1 MTVLNSKI
9 LLYAVA
15 VFSTLSSAAS
25 SMTLLAL
32 SSLFFAET
40 HDGFVSSSIGAMH
53 YLGVA
58 CMGVFG
64 GAILQKFSI
73 PSVGILGPFISGLI
87 VFYLSSIE
95 RIEPALGLS
104 AIFIIFFL
112 NGMDH
117 PNNLRFFNEAVHE
130 KFKLSFFSFTESL
143 NAFFSILA
151 PLLAGLIIAHYG
163 VKFCLYVD
171 GVTYMMSCIPWLA
184 FLKNR
189 YAQEKKKV
197 DWLLGFKVMIENP
210 AVRSLTFSRL
220 LNNCAYASA
229 VTLLPLVLARGAGG
243 DTQIFSFRQGF
254 SNSLISIGFILS
266 GIVSAKYN
274 KNVSFIKP
282 LVLLASLSGFLSFLI
297 LYASLMWV
305 SFIYVGAFLLG
316 LGTYCFRI
324 SGMTLGQAYTPSTAL
339 GPTIIA
345 GDTIVR
351 FFSFLISLCT
361 LFTFEYLLDSN
372 LPVFLAVMWGLLI
385 PALALLAP
393 YFSLNLAKEFVRRHS
408 TG

>member
-1 MTVLNSKI
+1 M
-9 LLYAVA
+9 
-15 VFSTLSSAAS
+15 
-25 SMTLLAL
+25 
-32 SSLFFAET
+32 
-40 HDGFVSSSIGAMH
+40 
-53 YLGVA
+53 
-58 CMGVFG
+58 
-64 GAILQKFSI
+64 
-73 PSVGILGPFISGLI
+73 
-87 VFYLSSIE
+87 
-95 RIEPALGLS
+95 
-104 AIFIIFFL
+104 
-112 NGMDH
+112 
-117 PNNLRFFNEAVHE
+117 
-130 KFKLSFFSFTESL
+130 
-143 NAFFSILA
+143 
-151 PLLAGLIIAHYG
+151 IAHYG

-297 LYASLMWV
+297 LYASLMWI

-361 LFTFEYLLDSN
+361 LLTFEYLLDSN
-372 LPVFLAVMWGLLI
+372 LPVFLAVMWGLII